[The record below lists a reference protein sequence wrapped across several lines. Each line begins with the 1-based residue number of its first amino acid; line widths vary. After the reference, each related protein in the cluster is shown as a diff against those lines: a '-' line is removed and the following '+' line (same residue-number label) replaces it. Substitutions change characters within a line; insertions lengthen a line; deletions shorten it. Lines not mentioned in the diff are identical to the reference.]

1 MTNDYKDYS
10 SKYFVER
17 EEVNQINKYI
27 DVIHGNPKAE
37 KRVVNI
43 WGGRGTG
50 KSWILHNLQE
60 SLNAKED
67 LRTYYLNLSDFEKK
81 DSLISVLEI
90 INGFAD
96 KLKLNQVGKIKF
108 GPTPSEASRK
118 LIEVIRIELK
128 KKPLVLLVDHVYES
142 NWDLLSNLEE
152 YWLGPLA
159 VESGTFIVMAGRRR
173 EYPWKTPE
181 LRLRA
186 NSVTLKPFDK
196 DQLALQLK
204 KRDLKPE
211 VKSDLLKVSFG
222 NPLANFIFATKG
234 KKEALDELINS
245 SLDIAPLANNKKT
258 AREYLEAVSVLQAFD
273 EDRMKVMLATYHD
286 DESYK
291 NWTYV
296 QARQACNMLIE
307 SSLAHWDEK
316 SGGFVI
322 DNDLRAFVLEYL
334 STEKKDKLKK
344 LNQAALKLYEGWT
357 KIYKQAEKQWKVE
370 INYHK
375 ALIIKS

>member
-1 MTNDYKDYS
+1 MTNDYRKYS
-10 SKYFVER
+10 SQYFVDR
-17 EEVNQINKYI
+17 KEVVAINKFI
-27 DVIHGNPKAE
+27 DVIRANPKAE

-43 WGGRGTG
+43 WGGRGSG
-50 KSWILHNLQE
+50 KSWILHYLQE
-60 SLNAKED
+60 TLNAKGD
-67 LRTYYLNLSDFEKK
+67 LRTYYLNLSDFGKR

-90 INGFAD
+90 IDTFAD
-96 KLKLNQVGKIKF
+96 EMGLKQGEKIRF

-118 LIEVIRIELK
+118 LIEAIRSELK

-142 NWDLLSNLEE
+142 NWDLLANLEE

-159 VESGTFIVMAGRRR
+159 VESGTFIIMAGRRR

-186 NSVTLKPFDK
+186 NSVTLEPFDK
-196 DQLALQLK
+196 DQLASQLK
-204 KRDLKPE
+204 KRDIKLQ
-211 VKSDLLKVSFG
+211 VKFDLVKNSFG
-222 NPLANFIFATKG
+222 NPLANFVFATKG
-234 KKEALDELINS
+234 KKEALEELIAT

-273 EDRMKVMLATYHD
+273 EDRMKVMLAAYHD

-307 SSLAHWDEK
+307 SSLAHWEEAR
-316 SGGFVI
+316 GGFVI
-322 DNDLRAFVLEYL
+322 DGDLRAFVLEYL
-334 STEKKDKLKK
+334 STQKSDVLKR

-357 KIYKQAEKQWKVE
+357 KTYKQAEKQWKVE
-370 INYHK
+370 IKYHK
-375 ALIIKS
+375 ALIKS

>member
-1 MTNDYKDYS
+1 MTNDYRQYS
-10 SKYFVER
+10 SQYFVDR
-17 EEVNQINKYI
+17 KEVVLINKFI
-27 DVIHGNPKAE
+27 DVIRANPKAE

-43 WGGRGTG
+43 WGGRGSG
-50 KSWILHNLQE
+50 KSWILHYLQE
-60 SLNAKED
+60 TLNAKGD
-67 LRTYYLNLSDFEKK
+67 LRTYYLNLADFGKK
-81 DSLISVLEI
+81 DPLISVLEI
-90 INGFAD
+90 IDGFAD
-96 KLKLNQVGKIKF
+96 EMGLKQGGKIRF

-118 LIEVIRIELK
+118 LIEAIRSELK

-142 NWDLLSNLEE
+142 NWDLLANLEE

-159 VESGTFIVMAGRRR
+159 VESGTFIIMAGRRR

-186 NSVTLKPFDK
+186 NTVTLQPFDK
-196 DQLALQLK
+196 DQLALQLI

-211 VKSDLLKVSFG
+211 VKFDLVKNSFG
-222 NPLANFIFATKG
+222 NPMANFVFATKG
-234 KKEALDELINS
+234 KKEALEELITT
-245 SLDIAPLANNKKT
+245 SLDIAPLTNNKKT

-273 EDRMKVMLATYHD
+273 EDRMKVMLAAYHD

-307 SSLAHWDEK
+307 SSLAHWEEAR
-316 SGGFVI
+316 GGFVI
-322 DNDLRAFVLEYL
+322 DSDLRAFVLEYL
-334 STEKKDKLKK
+334 STQKSDVLKK

-357 KIYKQAEKQWKVE
+357 KTYKQAEKQWKGE
-370 INYHK
+370 IKYHK
-375 ALIIKS
+375 ALIIKT